1 MTSAIGLPLA
11 LVVASA
17 AMLLFY
23 LNTDVRFPVVEVP
36 TSYRAYE
43 YTRYGDPLETL
54 ELRSDLP
61 MDKLPKAHVRIKVV
75 SAALNPV
82 DYKIAQSGFK
92 FFPVGPTETS
102 PFRIGFDAAGT
113 VVEIGPLATDSGFKV
128 GDAVYTMTPFSDF
141 GTIAQ
146 YVTVNPKYVAP
157 KPSNLSYD
165 QAASVPLAGLT
176 SYQALTKYGKIQ
188 AGERVLILGGSG
200 GTGSFAV
207 QIAKALGAHVITTT
221 SFRNTEFVKSLGA
234 DQVIDYTKEN
244 WGEVVEPH
252 SIDVIYDC
260 GFEPNAWN
268 NDAQKV
274 LKKDTG
280 RFVTLMPVT
289 EPIESPIGAERTHM
303 RVEASAAD
311 LKVLTKWIESGEI
324 QTFVDSVHP
333 FEDVLEA
340 LNRVKSW
347 RARGKVVVHVA
358 TTTEAP

>member
-1 MTSAIGLPLA
+1 MWQQQPPAPTPATFKAYFYTSFGVPEKELKLR
-11 LVVASA
+11 
-17 AMLLFY
+17 
-23 LNTDVRFPVVEVP
+23 TDV
-36 TSYRAYE
+36 
-43 YTRYGDPLETL
+43 
-54 ELRSDLP
+54 
-61 MDKLPKAHVRIKVV
+61 
-75 SAALNPV
+75 
-82 DYKIAQSGFK
+82 AQSAPIGATQ
-92 FFPVGPTETS
+92 PTAPTEDA
-102 PFRIGFDAAGT
+102 PFPFGFDAAGT
-113 VVEIGPLATDSGFKV
+113 VVELGSDAHGAGFKV
-128 GDAVYTMTPFSDF
+128 GDAVYTMMPFSGF
-141 GTIAQ
+141 GSVAEYIA
-146 YVTVNPKYVAP
+146 VDAKFVAP
-157 KPSNLSYD
+157 KPRSLDFD
-165 QAASVPLAGLT
+165 QAAGVPLVGLT
-176 SYQALTKYGKIQ
+176 SYQALVKYANVQ
-188 AGERVLILGGSG
+188 AGERVLILGGSS
-200 GTGSFAV
+200 GTGIFAV
-207 QIAKALGAHVITTT
+207 QIAKALGAAHVITTT

>member
-234 DQVIDYTKEN
+234 DEVIDYTKEK
-244 WGEVVEPH
+244 WVDVLDAH

-260 GFEPNAWN
+260 GMEPGSWN
-268 NDAQKV
+268 TDAQKV
-274 LKKDTG
+274 LKKETG
-280 RFVTLMPVT
+280 RFVTILDIPK
-289 EPIESPIGAERTHM
+289 PIESPIGAQQTRF
-303 RVEASAAD
+303 RVQASAED
-311 LKVLTKWIESGEI
+311 LKKLTELIEAGKI
-324 QTFVDSVHP
+324 VTTIDSVYP
-333 FEDVLEA
+333 FGNLHGA
-340 LNRVKSW
+340 ITKLKSS
-347 RARGKVVVHVA
+347 RARGKIILHVGKA
-358 TTTEAP
+358 